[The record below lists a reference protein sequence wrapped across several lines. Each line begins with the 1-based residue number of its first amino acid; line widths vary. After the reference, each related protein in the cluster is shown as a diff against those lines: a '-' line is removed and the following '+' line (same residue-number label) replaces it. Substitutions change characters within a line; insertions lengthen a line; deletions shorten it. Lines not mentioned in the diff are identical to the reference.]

1 MLKIIKF
8 LKKSW
13 AYVLLIVVLLI
24 IQANCDLS
32 LPGYTSDIVNIG
44 IQQGGIEEGV
54 PEIIS
59 EDGFHKLQLFM
70 TNDEKEQLNYSYNR
84 VDMGDLTNF
93 EHRLFN
99 EKYKP
104 SGNSTIYV
112 LKKDNNNLRQVL
124 EKPILSIL
132 TFSMF
137 DDEMTLD
144 MFSQHMDIQGMT
156 LSDLAEH
163 MGVTVDDGE
172 QINIFSF
179 IKLGILDGV
188 ELRNEIEKQYS
199 EASDSIIS
207 QISIAYV
214 KAEYEKIGVDME
226 KQQTNYLLI
235 TGAKM
240 LALALLGTIIS
251 IIVGLIASR
260 IAAKVGCDL
269 RENVFKKVVFFS
281 NSEMDNFS
289 TASLITRS
297 TNDIQQIQMVLV
309 LILRM
314 IIYAPI
320 LGIGGVIK
328 ILNTDTSMAWIVGFA
343 IVVILFIIS
352 ILMIIALPK
361 FKKMQTL
368 VDRLNLVSR
377 EILTGLPVIRAFS
390 RQKDEENRFDI
401 ANINLTKTTLFTNR
415 VMTFMMPMM
424 MLVMNCVALLIVW
437 VGAGGVDNGHLQVG
451 DMMAFISYSM
461 QIIISFLMLTMISI
475 ILPRASV
482 SANRID
488 EVLMTDSV
496 IKDKEN
502 TINLGSSGCRDI
514 RFENVTF
521 RYPKAEE
528 DVLCNISFTAKS
540 GETTAIIGSTGSGK
554 STLVQLLPRFYDVS
568 DGKITIDG
576 TDIRDIS
583 QHELREEIGYVPQ
596 KGILFSGDIA
606 SNLRFGNENAADEEI
621 KTAAEI
627 AQASSFIDEKTD
639 KYKSS
644 ISQGGSNVSGGQRQR
659 LSIARAIAKKPN
671 IYIFDD
677 SFSALDY
684 KTDVALRKALKDR
697 IAEATVIIVA
707 QRINTIKNADKII
720 VLDDGN
726 MVGMG
731 THQELLQNNEVYQQI
746 AKSQLSEEE
755 LGIDMKGAEE
765 NA

>member
-112 LKKDNNNLRQVL
+112 FKKNNNNLRQVL
-124 EKPILSIL
+124 EKPILSTL

-226 KQQTNYLLI
+226 KQQINYLLI

-361 FKKMQTL
+361 FKKMQSL

-502 TINLGSSGCRDI
+502 TINLESSGCRDI

>member
-13 AYVLLIVVLLI
+13 AYVLLIVALLI
-24 IQANCDLS
+24 VQAICDLS

-44 IQQGGIEEGV
+44 IQQGGVED
-54 PEIIS
+54 EIPVAIS
-59 EDGFHKLQLFM
+59 ESEYQKLLLFM
-70 TNDEKEQLNYSYNR
+70 TSDEKAQ
-84 VDMGDLTNF
+84 VDSAYKRIDKESLTDS
-93 EHRLFN
+93 EYKDYK
-99 EKYKP
+99 EKYKLIE
-104 SGNSTIYV
+104 NNALYV
-112 LKKDNNNLRQVL
+112 LKSSDDGLGEVL
-124 EKPILSIL
+124 EKPVLAVL
-132 TFSMF
+132 TFSML
-137 DDEMTLD
+137 DDESTLA
-144 MFSQHMDIQGMT
+144 MFSQHMDTKDMT
-156 LSDLAEH
+156 LSELAKS
-163 MGVTVDDGE
+163 MGVSVDEDE
-172 QINIFSF
+172 SLNIFSF
-179 IKLGILDGV
+179 IKSGTLDGTV
-188 ELRNEIEKQYS
+188 LRDVVANQYS

-207 QISIAYV
+207 QMSIAYV

-226 KQQTNYLLI
+226 GKQTNYLLS

-251 IIVGLIASR
+251 IIVGLIASKV
-260 IAAKVGCDL
+260 AAKIGCDL
-269 RENVFKKVVFFS
+269 REGVFKKVVSFS

-320 LGIGGVIK
+320 LGLGGVLK
-328 ILNTDTSMAWIVGFA
+328 ILSTDTSMAWIVGFA
-343 IVVILFIIS
+343 ILVILFVIS
-352 ILMIIALPK
+352 ILMVVALPK
-361 FKKMQTL
+361 FKKMQSL

-390 RQKDEENRFDI
+390 RQKHEEKRFDG
-401 ANINLTKTTLFTNR
+401 ANTDLTRVTLFTNR

-424 MLVMNCVALLIVW
+424 MLIMNCVALLIVW
-437 VGAGGVDNGHLQVG
+437 VGADRVNNGQLQVG
-451 DMMAFISYSM
+451 DIMAFISYSM

-475 ILPRASV
+475 MLPRAAV
-482 SANRID
+482 SAKRID
-488 EVLMTDSV
+488 EVLTTEPI

-502 TINLGSSGCRDI
+502 AIALNSDGKGVV
-514 RFENVTF
+514 RFENVSF

-528 DVLCNISFTAKS
+528 NVLCDINFTANS

-554 STLVQLLPRFYDVS
+554 STLVQLLPRFFDVTE
-568 DGKITIDG
+568 GKITVDG

-583 QHELREEIGYVPQ
+583 QHDLRDEIGYVPQ

-606 SNLRFGNENAADEEI
+606 SNLRFGNENATDEEI

-627 AQASSFIDEKTD
+627 AQASDFIEEKEE
-639 KYKSS
+639 KYESS

-659 LSIARAIAKKPN
+659 LAIARAIAKKPK
-671 IYIFDD
+671 IYVFDD

-684 KTDVALRKALKDR
+684 KTDVALRKELKDK
-697 IAEATVIIVA
+697 ISGATVIIVA
-707 QRINTIKNADKII
+707 QRINTIKNAEKII

-731 THQELLQNNEVYQQI
+731 THQELLQNNEVYRQI
-746 AKSQLSEEE
+746 AMSQLSEEE
-755 LGIDMKGAEE
+755 LGIDVKGAE
-765 NA
+765 NIV

>member
-502 TINLGSSGCRDI
+502 TINLESSGCRDI

-606 SNLRFGNENAADEEI
+606 SNLRFGNENATDEEI

-627 AQASSFIDEKTD
+627 AQASSFINEKTD

-659 LSIARAIAKKPN
+659 LSIARAIAKNPN

-684 KTDVALRKALKDR
+684 KTDVALRKALKDK
-697 IAEATVIIVA
+697 IAGATVIIVA

-755 LGIDMKGAEE
+755 LGIDMEGAEE
-765 NA
+765 NV

>member
-361 FKKMQTL
+361 FKKMQSL

-502 TINLGSSGCRDI
+502 TINLESSGCRDI

-606 SNLRFGNENAADEEI
+606 SNLRFGNENATDEEI

-627 AQASSFIDEKTD
+627 AQASSFINEKTD

-659 LSIARAIAKKPN
+659 LSIARAIAKNPN

-684 KTDVALRKALKDR
+684 KTDVALRKALKDK
-697 IAEATVIIVA
+697 IAGATVIIVA

-755 LGIDMKGAEE
+755 LGIDMEGAEE
-765 NA
+765 NV